1 MAAFEDL
8 ALMPPGGPPRPAGE
22 SSPSGIGAAALDP
35 SQCRVGGINQNYTS
49 RAGTPCHIQIEDRG
63 PVLDR
68 ISEQEVRRLNLII
81 YANYG
86 RPSARIIHG
95 RDHDF
100 PHLRTREHNRFIE
113 QRIQELAAQARDV
126 IEEKEDRQVAR
137 IRALVQEY
145 HATRNEAVKEEFERA
160 KATFPFV
167 FTRAWKELKAE
178 KVSATA
184 APPPEGGAAEALED
198 VVYPLDAE
206 LRERVIEIERVII
219 ELGQGIKLLK
229 ARGSA
234 DEILLQTC
242 RKLAVRAR
250 KILSGRE
257 PSELSARRLDMTRDS
272 LLITWR
278 QVRSRLR

>member
-1 MAAFEDL
+1 
-8 ALMPPGGPPRPAGE
+8 MPPGGPSRPTGGD
-22 SSPSGIGAAALDP
+22 SPSGLGPAVLDP
-35 SQCRVGGINQNYTS
+35 SQCKVGGINQNYTS

-68 ISEQEVRRLNLII
+68 ISEQEVRRLNLIV

-86 RPSARIIHG
+86 HPGARIIHG

-100 PHLRTREHNRFIE
+100 PDLRTREHNRFIE
-113 QRIQELAAQARDV
+113 QRIQELATQAKDV

-137 IRALVQEY
+137 IIALVREY

-167 FTRAWKELKAE
+167 FTRAWMELKAE

-184 APPPEGGAAEALED
+184 VPPPAGVEAEALED
-198 VVYPLDAE
+198 VVYPFDAE
-206 LRERVIEIERVII
+206 LRERVIEIERIII

-229 ARGSA
+229 ARERA
-234 DEILLQTC
+234 DDILLQTC
-242 RKLAVRAR
+242 RKLAIRAR
-250 KILSGRE
+250 KILSGRTA
-257 PSELSARRLDMTRDS
+257 SELSARRLDMTRDS